1 MFVCLFACNHLAMKV
16 LFLLVLLFAPH
27 ADCCWMTSKDK
38 AVDRIEKYVSD
49 ANFNA
54 GNSLTQDELETGIQS
69 LRPTIA
75 WLLRTFVDTDD
86 IFKRCDVNGDGFL
99 TFDEIRKAPNCLS
112 SCTKQL
118 AIIKFLKH

>member
-1 MFVCLFACNHLAMKV
+1 MHVCYHLAMKGFF
-16 LFLLVLLFAPH
+16 LFFLLFVRS
-27 ADCCWMTSKDK
+27 ADGCWMTSKNK
-38 AVDRIEKYVSD
+38 AVDKIEKYVSD
-49 ANFNA
+49 GNFNV
-54 GNSLTQDELETGIQS
+54 GNSLTQAELETGIQS

-86 IFKRCDVNGDGFL
+86 IFKRCDINGDGFL